1 MDIFLRNKLRHP
13 LAYETRTVKRL
24 RSVVCLVTAGLTLLM
39 SVIFGSLNQ
48 LHAAS
53 VASSLCALN
62 TPSASTTTAP
72 LTNALTTALSN
83 PFNMDLSDNLFDT
96 AKRQVSCY
104 PNPAI
109 SYINFKFEKTV
120 PKDAKLFVFSFTG
133 RKMTELALTGA
144 VIKVSLDNYYRGLY
158 VYQLRSAGGA
168 IMESGKF
175 QVKN

>member
-1 MDIFLRNKLRHP
+1 
-13 LAYETRTVKRL
+13 
-24 RSVVCLVTAGLTLLM
+24 
-39 SVIFGSLNQ
+39 
-48 LHAAS
+48 
-53 VASSLCALN
+53 
-62 TPSASTTTAP
+62 
-72 LTNALTTALSN
+72 
-83 PFNMDLSDNLFDT
+83 MDLSDNLFDT